1 MKRFVFAIIGLIVVL
16 AAGAGDT
23 YTVIVSLDGL
33 RWDYPEAFNT
43 PFLDSMARDG
53 VKAVMSPS
61 FPSSTFPNH
70 YTLATGLTPDH
81 HGIIANS
88 FKVRAEGKI
97 YSMGDRK
104 TSRNAKYYGGEPI
117 WLTAQRQGVKT
128 GTIFWVGSDVAIRG
142 QHPTYWKDYSKH
154 RLTYVQRVDEV
165 LRLLSLPEV
174 NRPRLVMC
182 YFEQPDGSGHHN
194 GPISRTTRR
203 TVEDLDTLLASM
215 WQRIRRLDIAP
226 RVNLIVT
233 GDHGMT
239 WTENCRAVRPSK
251 VLPNTKW
258 IDCIVGNVPANIYVK
273 SSPRPNAQA
282 KAGHYKE
289 GEYVDS
295 VMEALAH
302 VDHIRAWRKADIP
315 AYLGYGSNPNVGD
328 VLVLPD
334 VGWSFTDHVYTHAG
348 GNHGY
353 DHTASDMQVA
363 FRAVGP
369 DFKRGYA
376 KTDRFPNVDIYP
388 LLCYLLGIKPAPND
402 GHLTDLHD
410 ILAH

>member
-1 MKRFVFAIIGLIVVL
+1 MKRIAIVNIILIAAVVL
-16 AAGAGDT
+16 AAGASDT

-142 QHPTYWKDYSKH
+142 QHPTYWKNYGKD

-165 LRLLSLPEV
+165 MRLLSLPEA
-174 NRPRLVMC
+174 
-182 YFEQPDGSGHHN
+182 D
-194 GPISRTTRR
+194 
-203 TVEDLDTLLASM
+203 
-215 WQRIRRLDIAP
+215 
-226 RVNLIVT
+226 
-233 GDHGMT
+233 
-239 WTENCRAVRPSK
+239 RPS
-251 VLPNTKW
+251 L
-258 IDCIVGNVPANIYVK
+258 
-273 SSPRPNAQA
+273 
-282 KAGHYKE
+282 
-289 GEYVDS
+289 
-295 VMEALAH
+295 
-302 VDHIRAWRKADIP
+302 
-315 AYLGYGSNPNVGD
+315 
-328 VLVLPD
+328 
-334 VGWSFTDHVYTHAG
+334 
-348 GNHGY
+348 
-353 DHTASDMQVA
+353 
-363 FRAVGP
+363 
-369 DFKRGYA
+369 
-376 KTDRFPNVDIYP
+376 
-388 LLCYLLGIKPAPND
+388 
-402 GHLTDLHD
+402 
-410 ILAH
+410 